1 MLANAME
8 LFSVAAKLFLDK
20 SEYDKDI
27 KDADS
32 SGKSLAENLSGYME
46 KAKKFLVALGIG
58 AAIKQAAGAIWNL
71 AKETSAAGDRIDKN
85 SQALGMSRKAY
96 QEWDYILAQ
105 SGASIDNMGM
115 SMKTMS
121 EAIRANSGETAAG
134 LSRLGL
140 SAAQLQRLSPEDQ
153 FETLVRAFQKMPAGA
168 EKSRLAMQLFGRN
181 AQSLMPLLNSS
192 STSIDEL
199 RANAEKLGLIM
210 SDEDVDASV
219 AFGDALDDL
228 SRTWTSFKMKI
239 GARLL
244 PGFTQAFK
252 NLSGVIGNLSNALVG
267 SLKTGDWSIFFGTL
281 STEIG
286 NAIPNLVDKA
296 IKVVEGI
303 FKNADKLVKI
313 AVSIINGL
321 VTGITN
327 AIPILVAELPSIVN
341 TIWDGLKSSIEL
353 LGNEIIDLLNKTF
366 GTNIPKLDFSSVT
379 DAWQWIMD
387 NKDTIITAVEAII
400 AAFVVAK
407 IADFVAGLSPL
418 KLAFIAVAA
427 AITLVATHWD
437 EIKDWI
443 GKKWETVVEWA
454 QNSWELIK
462 QSFDIFV
469 SYVSRPWEVA
479 VTWVRKSWAYIVS
492 SFHSLETWVGK
503 TWQATVTWIRK
514 SWSIIVASFHSLED
528 WVAKSWQATVTW
540 VRKSWASIVASFHD
554 LEKWVS
560 KSWQAT
566 VTWVR
571 NAWTNIRSAF
581 SQLGSWV
588 NKKWEATVKWANN
601 AWNDVKDAFT
611 TAKDWVTEKAHEV
624 KIAWQS
630 TADDYVKKI
639 KDWVTNK
646 TVGEIAADF
655 VSTVDDWI
663 KKIKDWMDGI
673 GLTDVIIDLKGQ
685 ADEWIK
691 RIKNWFAGT
700 EVGKVTISFVHKV
713 TNWIKKIQEWLA
725 KSDIGQA
732 TISFVQSI
740 TDWIQRIW
748 DWLQGKSL
756 SDIVLSFTQ
765 SLTAW
770 ITRIN
775 DWINGKIGSI
785 KLSFWAE
792 VSEWIKRIWDWIQ
805 NGVNVAVNFIGGLFG
820 GGDSQS
826 GQRSSNLTGFGSGRS
841 YGGGYH
847 SPATGTEY
855 FLNAKGLNYVPY
867 DNYPALLHRG
877 ETVLNQD
884 DGRRWR
890 QGGSGGFNSRDLYGA
905 IASAVASAVSEIQIN
920 LDGKSVGNA
929 VTNQVSRNMYNKQI
943 GRRFGV
949 A

>member
-1 MLANAME
+1 MANAME

-341 TIWDGLKSSIEL
+341 TIWDGLKGSIEL
-353 LGNEIIDLLNKTF
+353 LGNEIIDLLNQTF

-443 GKKWETVVEWA
+443 GKKWETVVEWV

-503 TWQATVTWIRK
+503 T
-514 SWSIIVASFHSLED
+514 
-528 WVAKSWQATVTW
+528 
-540 VRKSWASIVASFHD
+540 
-554 LEKWVS
+554 
-560 KSWQAT
+560 WQAT

-756 SDIVLSFTQ
+756 SDITLAFVE

-770 ITRIN
+770 IKRIN
-775 DWINGKIGSI
+775 DWVNGNIRSI
-785 KLSFWAE
+785 TLNFGAK
-792 VSEWIKRIWDWIQ
+792 VSEWIERIWNWIN
-805 NGVNVAVNFIGGLFG
+805 NGVNIAVNFLGNLFG